1 MLIWVTLLVNS
12 TNSFVHTMKSTVL
25 ILILLNTTV
34 HPPRALI
41 KMTPFHALYPPV
53 MMYQQP
59 EPLAWM
65 INPSSLNEEGKI
77 LSVLKIL
84 CGLRM
89 TVMDLMLYSISERP
103 SMATWRE
110 GFFRSKALV
119 QFLNV
124 LDMDE

>member
-12 TNSFVHTMKSTVL
+12 TNSFVHTVKSTVL

-53 MMYQQP
+53 TMYQQP